1 MLTYEKFKLINPNV
15 DIPEGVFLSLQRR
28 IKRRIDF
35 LTFERI
41 NEKDTDLK
49 KRIDEVTEDIIL
61 GLYFKDREL
70 LGVKEGNSLG
80 NIKSESVG
88 EYKVEYAQDN
98 TLSADKKEDITTKF
112 IDQMI
117 KEVFVHMGLM
127 YRGVYDYER

>member
-1 MLTYEKFKLINPNV
+1 MLTYEEFKLTSPDV

-41 NEKDTDLK
+41 NKKDKDLQ

-70 LGVKEGNSLG
+70 LGAKEGNSLG

-88 EYKVEYAQDN
+88 EYKVEYGQLE

-117 KEVFVHMGLM
+117 KEAFIHTGLM

>member
-1 MLTYEKFKLINPNV
+1 MLTYEEFKLTSPDV

-28 IKRRIDF
+28 IRRRIDF

-41 NEKDTDLK
+41 NEKDKDLA

-70 LGVKEGNSLG
+70 LGAKEGNSLG

-88 EYKVEYAQDN
+88 EHKVEYAQAN
-98 TLSADKKEDITTKF
+98 TLTADKKEDFTTKF

-117 KEVFVHMGLM
+117 KEAFVHTGLM

>member
-1 MLTYEKFKLINPNV
+1 MLTYEEFKNRSPEV
-15 DIPEGVFLSLQRR
+15 EIPEGVFLSLQRR

-41 NEKDTDLK
+41 NEEDKDLK

-70 LGVKEGNSLG
+70 LGANSLG

-88 EYKVEYAQDN
+88 EYKVEYGQVE
-98 TLSADKKEDITTKF
+98 TLSIDKKEDITTKF

-117 KEVFVHMGLM
+117 KEAFVHTGIM

>member
-1 MLTYEKFKLINPNV
+1 MLTYEEFKNRSPEV
-15 DIPEGVFLSLQRR
+15 EIPEGVFLSLQRR

-41 NEKDTDLK
+41 NEKDLQ

-70 LGVKEGNSLG
+70 LGAKEGNSLD

-88 EYKVEYAQDN
+88 EYKVEYAQAN
-98 TLSADKKEDITTKF
+98 TLSIDKKEDITTKF

-117 KEVFVHMGLM
+117 KEAFIHTGLM
-127 YRGVYDYER
+127 YRGVYDYEC

>member
-1 MLTYEKFKLINPNV
+1 M
-15 DIPEGVFLSLQRR
+15 PEGVFLSLQRR
-28 IKRRIDF
+28 IRRRIDF

-41 NEKDTDLK
+41 NEKDKDLQ

-61 GLYFKDREL
+61 GLYFKDGEL
-70 LGVKEGNSLG
+70 LGAKEGNSLG

-88 EYKVEYAQDN
+88 EYKVEYAQAN

-117 KEVFVHMGLM
+117 KEAFVHTGLM
-127 YRGVYDYER
+127 YRGVYDYEC

>member
-1 MLTYEKFKLINPNV
+1 MLTYEEFKNRSPEV
-15 DIPEGVFLSLQRR
+15 EMPEGVFLSLQRR

-41 NEKDTDLK
+41 NDKDKDLA

-70 LGVKEGNSLG
+70 LGAKEGNSSG

-88 EYKVEYAQDN
+88 EYKVEYAQAN

-117 KEVFVHMGLM
+117 KEAFVHTGLM

>member
-1 MLTYEKFKLINPNV
+1 MLTYEEFKNRSPEV
-15 DIPEGVFLSLQRR
+15 DVPEGVFLSLQRR

-41 NEKDTDLK
+41 KEKDKDLQ

-61 GLYFKDREL
+61 GLYFKDGEL
-70 LGVKEGNSLG
+70 LGEKEGNSSG

-88 EYKVEYAQDN
+88 EYKVEYAQAN
-98 TLSADKKEDITTKF
+98 TLSIDKKEDITTKF

-117 KEVFVHMGLM
+117 KEAFVHMGLM